1 VVVKDLVSELGFDTI
16 DAGGLSIACL
26 IEPYAV
32 L

>member
-1 VVVKDLVSELGFDTI
+1 MDLMRELEFDTV